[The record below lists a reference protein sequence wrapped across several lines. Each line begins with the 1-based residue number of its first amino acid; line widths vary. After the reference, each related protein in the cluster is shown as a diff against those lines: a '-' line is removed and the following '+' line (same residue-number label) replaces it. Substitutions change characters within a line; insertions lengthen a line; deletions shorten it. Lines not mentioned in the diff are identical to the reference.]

1 VTDIAL
7 MQDIIGDG
15 GKKMDTD
22 IMDLRLVGIICM
34 TVLAIGALIIDGDM
48 GETLMTGIVGAIG
61 VAVGW
66 MFGKASCEGVEP

>member
-1 VTDIAL
+1 MCDIQTA
-7 MQDIIGDG
+7 IAGIG

-22 IMDLRLVGIICM
+22 IMDLRLVGILCM
-34 TVLAIGALIIDGDM
+34 TVLALGALIIDGDM

-66 MFGKASCEGVEP
+66 MFGKAQCKEEEP